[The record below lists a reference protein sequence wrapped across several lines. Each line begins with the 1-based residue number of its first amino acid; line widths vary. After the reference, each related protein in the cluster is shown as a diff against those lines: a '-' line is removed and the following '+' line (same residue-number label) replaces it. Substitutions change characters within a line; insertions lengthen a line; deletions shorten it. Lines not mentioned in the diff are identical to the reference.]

1 MGKKGS
7 ICGIKKGNTVTELVN
22 SRTSSYYSLFN
33 DGEVFRD
40 CCYKCPFAQEK
51 RVGDLTI
58 GDYWGVEKFSPEV
71 MEENGGDFSKKMVF
85 LV

>member
-1 MGKKGS
+1 M
-7 ICGIKKGNTVTELVN
+7 
-22 SRTSSYYSLFN
+22 
-33 DGEVFRD
+33 FRD

-71 MEENGGDFSKKMVF
+71 MEENGGRFFQKKWCF
-85 LV
+85 LFDDKYR